1 MKILPL
7 AAFSLT
13 LLAASLPLV
22 SPVQA
27 GTGIQRCVSADG
39 TTVYTDAPC
48 ALLGASPRPLPG
60 DVLTRIARDA
70 AVATPAPESADAPR
84 PAATVAVA
92 RRSPTAGCARTPTQ
106 LSMDLRGSLALADVN
121 RLAESYHWV
130 GMSQKQSQPI
140 MQRLERLARQPLEDA
155 QYYDARI
162 GPGGMQLAGG
172 GDAPAG
178 VLQLHFGGQSRQV
191 VDFEVERYAGCYF
204 VRF

>member
-1 MKILPL
+1 MNILPL

-22 SPVQA
+22 SPAQA
-27 GTGIQRCVSADG
+27 GTAIQRCASADG
-39 TTVYTDAPC
+39 TTVYTDTPC

-70 AVATPAPESADAPR
+70 AALPAPRFGER
-84 PAATVAVA
+84 PVPAVVAVA
-92 RRSPTAGCARTPTQ
+92 RRAPTAGCARTPTQ
-106 LSMDLRGSLALADVN
+106 LSMDLQGSLALADVN

-130 GMSQKQSQPI
+130 GMSHTQSQPI
-140 MQRLERLARQPLEDA
+140 MQRLERLARHPLIRA
-155 QYYDARI
+155 QFYDARI

-172 GDAPAG
+172 GSTPAG
-178 VLQLHFGGQSRQV
+178 VLQLHFGGTSPQV
-191 VDFEVERYAGCYF
+191 VDFEVEPYAGCYF